1 LNKLA
6 VVVTTPPYSNLT
18 VTAIEYIETALQLG
32 INVVGVFFYQDGVL
46 HANKNISIA
55 NDEYQSLK
63 HWKALHQKYNVPLY
77 MCITAAEK
85 RGVISDSAIESSL
98 EENITITN
106 EIFIVSGLGEL
117 VSLVDKSTRTVQF

>member
-55 NDEYQSLK
+55 SDEYQSLK

-85 RGVISDSAIESSL
+85 RGVISDSAIESPS